1 MQRPN
6 ATSRR
11 LRSLAA
17 AGLAAAASLGLTGLA
32 SAVDEHDNASTPT
45 GWWQIT
51 HASAAT
57 IHDRIDQG
65 YRLIDLEVNQTAPL
79 RMAATF
85 VRNTG
90 EYASGWWWKYGQ
102 TAQQTADFISDN
114 NARLIDLEIYRVN
127 GQKRYAFVAIPNSGD
142 DQTGWWYYS
151 DVSFSFLMDKVG
163 DNNARLVDVDTYVV
177 GGQRVFSGIMVR
189 NTGDFAKNWWIYSN
203 VTAATVA
210 EKIGQHNAR
219 IVDIEDRGA
228 GKFTVILNQREGE
241 SWWWYYGQTAS
252 QIFERTDQNGARITD
267 IERYEVGGQT
277 RYMMSM
283 IDNSNELT
291 GRTRNQLRAMR
302 EGGHYG
308 FRFERVGGGT
318 RASLMGDHV
327 FYPASSVKVLPHV
340 HAMRQVESNP
350 FVTLNSLLNVY
361 GGSDSC
367 DFNHAG
373 QTPIATEPLHQV
385 LRSMMENS
393 SNTRTNAVI
402 DRFGLGNI
410 QTTIDFYNDAGND
423 MRLEH
428 KLGCG
433 GPSNDPANGMT
444 VVEINRLFERIAQ
457 GQVFEQTS
465 TRDDFYDLMLNG
477 RWFESV
483 IEDEAPAGMSDD
495 ELEDFIAGSRSAYKG
510 GSYTLGGERWRTL
523 VGWFSLPGSQCE
535 GGTDRQYVFSLF
547 VDEATALD
555 ADFSLGDVARD
566 MVRDEIRNVLALE
579 HACPACPADVDGNGI
594 VNTGDLLQV
603 LADFGFCNGCD
614 SDVDGSGLV
623 DTGDLLSVLAAWGDC
638 PDA

>member
-1 MQRPN
+1 MQRPHS
-6 ATSRR
+6 AARR
-11 LRSLAA
+11 LRRFAA
-17 AGLAAAASLGLTGLA
+17 AGLAAVVSLGATSLA
-32 SAVDEHDNASTPT
+32 AAVNEHDDSSTPT
-45 GWWQIT
+45 GWWQLT
-51 HASAAT
+51 NASPET
-57 IHDRIDQG
+57 IDDRIDQG
-65 YRLIDLEVNQTAPL
+65 YRIIDLEVNQTAPL

-127 GQKRYAFVAIPNSGD
+127 GQKRYAFVAIPNTGD

-151 DVSFSFLMDKVG
+151 DVSFNFLMDKTD

-177 GGQRVFSGIMVR
+177 GGQRVFSGIMIR

-203 VTAATVA
+203 VTAETVS
-210 EKIGQHNAR
+210 EKISQHNAR
-219 IVDIEDRGA
+219 IVDIEDRGP
-228 GKFTVILNQREGE
+228 GKYTVVLNQREGE
-241 SWWWYYGQTAS
+241 SFWWYHGMTAA
-252 QIFERTDQNGARITD
+252 QMFDRTDQNGARITD
-267 IERYEVGGQT
+267 IERYTLNGQT

-283 IDNSNELT
+283 IDNSNALT
-291 GRTRNQLRAMR
+291 GRIRRELRDQR

-367 DFNHAG
+367 DNNHAG

-410 QTTIDFYNDAGND
+410 QNTIDFYNDAGD
-423 MRLEH
+423 DLRLEH

-433 GPSNDPANGMT
+433 GPSNNPANGMT
-444 VVEINRLFERIAQ
+444 VIEINRLFERIAQ
-457 GQVFEQTS
+457 GQVFQQTG
-465 TRDDFYDLMLNG
+465 TRDAFYDLMSNN
-477 RWFESV
+477 RWFASV
-483 IEDEAPAGMSDD
+483 VEDEAPAGMSDD
-495 ELEDFIAGSRSAYKG
+495 EIDDFIAGCESASKG

-523 VGWFSLPGSQCE
+523 VGWFSLPGIQCE
-535 GGTDRQYVFSLF
+535 GGTERQYVFSLF

-555 ADFSLGDVARD
+555 AGFSLGDVARE
-566 MVRDEIRNVLALE
+566 MVRDEIRNVLAIE
-579 HACPACPADVDGNGI
+579 HACPACPADVNGNG
-594 VNTGDLLQV
+594 VVDTLDMLSV
-603 LADFGFCNGCD
+603 LADFGVCGGCD
-614 SDVDGSGLV
+614 ADIDGNGFV
-623 DTGDLLSVLAAWGDC
+623 DTGDLLAVLAAWGNC